1 MKLMKFTILLLLSQT
16 VLSQSSDGRILIQN
30 FYEICKSGNEKAYES
45 VKAGKELFNTK
56 QYYRSL
62 KKFSKALKKDPDYC
76 DAWYLVG
83 YCHQRIGYY
92 DKSIEACDQSLEIN
106 PDNPS
111 ALLIKANT
119 LFLMNDTST
128 AIELFKKAKKII
140 PDKIDA
146 YYGLALM
153 LHLKGK
159 NEDAVPLLLE
169 MDKNNVKTKDFRD
182 NRKIKNLKKKL
193 DLPE

>member
-1 MKLMKFTILLLLSQT
+1 MKLLKFTILLLLSQA
-16 VLSQSSDGRILIQN
+16 VFSQNEDKLLIQN
-30 FYEICKSGNEKAYES
+30 FYECCEAGDSKAYES
-45 VKAGKELFNTK
+45 VKAGKELFGAK

-76 DAWYLVG
+76 DVWYLVG

-92 DKSIEACDQSLEIN
+92 DKSIEACDQSLKIN
-106 PDNPS
+106 QDNPS

-119 LFLMNDTST
+119 LFLMNDTLT
-128 AIELFKKAKKII
+128 AIELFRKVKEII

-159 NEDAVPLLLE
+159 NEDAASTLLE
-169 MDKNNVKTKDFRD
+169 MEKNNVETKDFRD

-193 DLPE
+193 NLLE

>member
-1 MKLMKFTILLLLSQT
+1 MKLIKFTILFLLSQA
-16 VLSQSSDGRILIQN
+16 VYSQNEDKILIQN
-30 FYEICKSGNEKAYES
+30 FYEYCEAGNSKAYES
-45 VKAGKELFNTK
+45 VKAGKELLDTK

-92 DKSIEACDQSLEIN
+92 EKSIEACDQSLNIY

-111 ALLIKANT
+111 ALLIKANS

-128 AIELFKKAKKII
+128 AVELFKKTKDII

-153 LHLKGK
+153 FHLKGK
-159 NEDAVPLLLE
+159 NEDAARILLE
-169 MDKNNVKTKDFRD
+169 MGKNNVITKDFRD

-193 DLPE
+193 NLVE